1 VTWGLPMGMEGRIS
15 SEQPAPASMSDDSTR
30 TTRKDAEVSTGTA
43 QFAAFNAAVEQV
55 NQSQPVE
62 IYGSAGDLLLWHS
75 RLVHAAPPNLGTEPI
90 SLRPNVI
97 YDYYALPAGGL
108 EDTPAAEIARGD
120 PAGIWDE
127 WSDELRTTKPVSAG
141 GPRL

>member
-1 VTWGLPMGMEGRIS
+1 MGMEGRIS
-15 SEQPAPASMSDDSTR
+15 PEQPAPASMSDDGTR
-30 TTRKDAEVSTGTA
+30 TTRKDAEASPGTA
-43 QFAAFNAAVEQV
+43 QFAAFNAAVEHV
-55 NQSQPVE
+55 NQSVRPVE
-62 IYGSAGDLLLWHS
+62 IYGQAGDLLLWHS

-97 YDYYALPAGGL
+97 YDYYALPPGGL

-120 PAGIWDE
+120 PPGIWDE
-127 WSDELRTTKPVSAG
+127 WSEELRAATPAGTG